1 MKQGQNP
8 NLCLHS
14 AEPREDTAYTET
26 RTKIDIL
33 LMAITRGASATRNGH
48 QEDIDFS
55 PRSVYVGFRPSFMDL
70 RPI

>member
-1 MKQGQNP
+1 MTQ
-8 NLCLHS
+8 LCIHS
-14 AEPREDTAYTET
+14 ALPREDTEYTET

-33 LMAITRGASATRNGH
+33 LMAITRGPRATRNGH

>member
-8 NLCLHS
+8 NLYLHS

-33 LMAITRGASATRNGH
+33 LMAITRGCATRNGH

-55 PRSVYVGFRPSFMDL
+55 PRSVYVGFLPSFMDI

>member
-33 LMAITRGASATRNGH
+33 LMAITRGCATHNGH

-55 PRSVYVGFRPSFMDL
+55 PCSVYVGFRPSVMDI